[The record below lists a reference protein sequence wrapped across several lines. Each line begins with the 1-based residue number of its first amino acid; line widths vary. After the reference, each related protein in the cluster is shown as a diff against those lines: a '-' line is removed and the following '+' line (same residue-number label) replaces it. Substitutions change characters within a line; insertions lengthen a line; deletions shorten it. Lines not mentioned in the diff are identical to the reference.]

1 MIHTIPNSV
10 LSTLATGMAL
20 PEASAGALLASV
32 PVVRQMVE
40 AAGAFVT
47 SLGPEQRSKARFAF
61 GDRERFNWHYIP
73 RSRQG
78 LPLKEMNGEQR
89 RRARLLLE
97 AGLSDQGYWKATTI
111 MALEAVLHEIE
122 SGERHERDPQ
132 NYAFTIF
139 GHPSATGTWGWRAEG
154 HHLSLNITVVEG
166 RLLAEAPRFL
176 GANPAEVLHGDL
188 AGTRV
193 LQKEEDLARALVR
206 ALADRQRDRAVFREQ
221 PYRDI
226 VTGNSPRVDPL
237 KPEGISAADLTALQ
251 RAGLQELID
260 VYAAAM
266 PDDIARQRMARVEKA
281 APGDLHFG
289 WAGSLN
295 PGEPH
300 YYRILGPDFL
310 IEYDNVQNEATHIHT
325 VWRDFQ
331 GDFGRDLL
339 REHYRDAHGDGS

>member
-1 MIHTIPNSV
+1 MILTIPNIV

-20 PEASAGALLASV
+20 PAASAGDPLAST
-32 PVVRQMVE
+32 PVVHQMVE

-47 SLGPEQRSKARFAF
+47 SLGPEQRQKAQFAF
-61 GDRERFNWHYIP
+61 DDRERFNWHYMP

-78 LPLKEMNGEQR
+78 LPLKEMNGDQR

-97 AGLSDQGYWKATTI
+97 AGLSDQGYWKATTV

-122 SGERHERDPQ
+122 SGGRHDRDPD
-132 NYAFTIF
+132 NYAFSIF
-139 GHPSATGTWGWRAEG
+139 GSPSARGPWGWRVEG

-193 LQKEEDLARALVR
+193 LQKEEDRARALVR
-206 ALADRQRDRAVFREQ
+206 SLADRQRARAVFREQ

-237 KPEGISAADLTALQ
+237 KPAGISAADLTAPQ
-251 RAGLQELID
+251 RAGLYGLIE

-281 APGDLHFG
+281 AAGDLHLG

-300 YYRILGPDFL
+300 YYRIQGPDFL
-310 IEYDNVQNEATHIHT
+310 IEYDNVQNGANHIHT
-325 VWRDFQ
+325 VWRDFD

-339 REHYRDAHGDGS
+339 REHYREAHGDGR